1 MTPIREELELLEE
14 ELFRR
19 LMGVVAQEEGK
30 LLIEEIER
38 LRLDDSCSI
47 PAALD
52 QKCRNIIMEA
62 FRNTNAARPQ
72 TLRQ

>member
-1 MTPIREELELLEE
+1 MTLTREEIELQDEV
-14 ELFRR
+14 LFKR
-19 LMGVVAQEEGK
+19 LMGVATQEEGK